1 MAKNRYNIGMLLEE
15 GETVLKIEN
24 VTKKYEIGTFKQTA
38 LNGVTMAFR
47 DNEFVSILGPSGS
60 GKTTLLN
67 MIGGLDQ
74 YDSGDILIDGKS
86 TKHFKDSE
94 WDSYR
99 NHSIGFVFQTYHLIP
114 HISVLDNVEVGLTLS
129 GMDSERRKQRAIEV
143 LSRVGLEDH
152 IYKKPNQLSG
162 GQMQRVAIARA
173 LANDPD
179 IILADE
185 PTGAL
190 DSETSVQIMSLIQEI
205 AKDKLVIMVTHNK
218 EIAERYSN
226 RIIELLDGRVIDDT
240 NPHEIKESL
249 GGKLTLKAIS
259 MSFKQALKLSFNN
272 LRTKKFRTLITA
284 FAGSI
289 GIIGVA
295 LVLALS
301 NGLSNEIST
310 LERSTLSEFPIT
322 INQVPMNVD
331 MGQGGPFAGAPV
343 SLLEA
348 YPDIFRIFPF
358 DRDAQRVQHTNVFTD
373 AYIEHL
379 KAMDPLLYNEI
390 TFTQS
395 ANMPLI
401 HRAENNAILTM
412 NNRAVRFSPLL
423 NNTDFFVE
431 TYDILDGRMPEMIHE
446 LLLVVDQYNR
456 LNISILSAL
465 GYETDVED
473 YPFDRFIGK
482 TIYLAFNDQFY
493 LYDEDNDRFFVN
505 PDLAGLMQSE
515 DTMVLEIVGIARAK
529 EDASVAL
536 IEPGLKYLPGLMDL
550 FLADAMQSSIVEAQR
565 NSDVNV
571 INNQPLTS
579 QAKQNLIRSYGGD
592 DTPASILIYASSF
605 EAKNLIK
612 DYLDAFNIGLPPESQ
627 IIYSDLAAMITDVV
641 GTLIGTV
648 TYVLIAFSAISL
660 VVSSIMIGIITYVSV
675 LERTK
680 EIGILRSLG
689 ARKKDI
695 SRVFNA
701 ETTIIG
707 FTAGLMGVV
716 LAYAMTFPINMVIR
730 NLVDDVDNLAQLSI
744 IAGASLIVISIGL
757 TYVSGLIP
765 ANFAARKDPVEALRV
780 E

>member
-1 MAKNRYNIGMLLEE
+1 M
-15 GETVLKIEN
+15 LKIEN

-38 LNGVTMAFR
+38 LNQVSMAFR
-47 DNEFVSILGPSGS
+47 NNEFVSILGPSGS

-86 TKHFKDSE
+86 TKHFHDSD

-99 NHSIGFVFQTYHLIP
+99 NHSIGFIFQTYHLIP
-114 HISVLDNVEVGLTLS
+114 HISVLNNVEVGLTL
-129 GMDSERRKQRAIEV
+129 GGIDSETRKLRAIEV
-143 LSRVGLEDH
+143 LTRVGLEDH

-190 DSETSVQIMSLIQEI
+190 DSETSVQIMTLIQEI
-205 AKDKLVIMVTHNK
+205 ANDKLVIMVTHNQ
-218 EIAERYSN
+218 EIAKRYSN
-226 RIIELLDGRVIDDT
+226 RIIELLDGEVISDS
-240 NPHEIKESL
+240 NPHEVAVGSTS
-249 GGKLTLKAIS
+249 KLSLKATS
-259 MSFKQALKLSFNN
+259 MAFKQALKLSFNN
-272 LRTKKFRTLITA
+272 LKTKKFRTLITA

-301 NGLSNEIST
+301 NGLGNEISS

-322 INQVPMNVD
+322 ISQIPMNVD
-331 MGQGGPFAGAPV
+331 MGQGGPFAGPQGDV
-343 SLLEA
+343 PEA
-348 YPDIFRIFPF
+348 YPDVMSIFPF
-358 DRDAQRVQHTNVFTD
+358 DRDAQRVQHTNILTD
-373 AYIEHL
+373 SYLEYV
-379 KAMDPLLYNEI
+379 KAMDPSFYNEI
-390 TFTQS
+390 TYGIN
-395 ANMPLI
+395 ANLPLI
-401 HRAENNAILTM
+401 HEAENGALLTL
-412 NNRAVRFSPLL
+412 NNRAARFSPLL
-423 NNTDFFVE
+423 NNTEFFND
-431 TYDILDGRMPEMIHE
+431 TYDILDGRMPEALDE

-465 GYETDVED
+465 GYETDIED
-473 YPFDRFIGK
+473 YPFNRFLDK
-482 TIYLAFNDQFY
+482 TIHLIFNDQYY
-493 LYDEDNDRFFVN
+493 LFDALNDRFYVN
-505 PDLAGLMQSE
+505 ANMPAMIDDSNAMALN
-515 DTMVLEIVGIARAK
+515 IVGIARAK
-529 EDASVAL
+529 EGASVEL
-536 IEPGLKYLPGLMDL
+536 LEPGLKYMPELMTMFVD
-550 FLADAMQSSIVEAQR
+550 DAMQSAIVVAQR
-565 NSDVNV
+565 TRDVNV
-571 INNQPLTS
+571 LNNQPLTP
-579 QAKQNLIRSYGGD
+579 QAKQNLLRSYGGD
-592 DTPASILIYASSF
+592 DTPTSILIYATTF
-605 EAKNLIK
+605 ETKNMIK
-612 DYLDAFNIGLPPESQ
+612 DYLDEYNLNLPTDEQ
-627 IIYSDLAAMITDVV
+627 VIYSDLGAIITDVV
-641 GTLIGTV
+641 GTLVGTV

-707 FTAGLMGVV
+707 LTAGIMGVL
-716 LAYAMTFPINMVIR
+716 LAYVMTFPINIVIE
-730 NLVDDVDNLAQLSI
+730 NLVDDVSNLAQLSFT
-744 IAGASLIVISIGL
+744 AAVSLIIISIAL

-765 ANFAARKDPVEALRV
+765 AGIAARKDPVEALRV